1 MKYFALAALVA
12 PALAQWDL
20 APKVNGTNDW
30 DGDFKE
36 PQEPATDDDG
46 NVVAQSRSFAA
57 PEGTASGADVT
68 FEFGGNSIA
77 SGTGACTVT
86 VDAPINAI
94 NAPGFQVGQSMS
106 PINGPWTFY
115 SLRDFHSDSFHV
127 MVTGVIGGSLSSDDV
142 HVSCG
147 PDSEIFDGSM
157 FMGSFPFHNEVDLVR
172 QGSMSIK
179 NSTWSSFT
187 LTWPGPVNMT
197 FNDDRIVTEGNG
209 SANIHIDA
217 SGNQAQDLWFNYE
230 TENLTGSYEI
240 GILAD

>member
-1 MKYFALAALVA
+1 LI
-12 PALAQWDL
+12 
-20 APKVNGTNDW
+20 
-30 DGDFKE
+30 GD
-36 PQEPATDDDG
+36 
-46 NVVAQSRSFAA
+46 
-57 PEGTASGADVT
+57 
-68 FEFGGNSIA
+68 
-77 SGTGACTVT
+77 
-86 VDAPINAI
+86 
-94 NAPGFQVGQSMS
+94 
-106 PINGPWTFY
+106 
-115 SLRDFHSDSFHV
+115 
-127 MVTGVIGGSLSSDDV
+127 IGGSLSSDDV

-217 SGNQAQDLWFNYE
+217 SAIKLKICGLIMRQR
-230 TENLTGSYEI
+230 I
-240 GILAD
+240 